1 MSIRRFANKAATCA
15 RIISTMQIMNE
26 MFKYCGMS
34 FALHLFHKH
43 FHKFTNNS
51 QCMCV
56 RMCTCM
62 MCIGLLVHNLYSFES
77 KCEFVFFRYRAF
89 VHELMRAL
97 AIEFARYLIPGIR
110 PTSYGEYQE

>member
-1 MSIRRFANKAATCA
+1 M
-15 RIISTMQIMNE
+15 
-26 MFKYCGMS
+26 
-34 FALHLFHKH
+34 
-43 FHKFTNNS
+43 
-51 QCMCV
+51 
-56 RMCTCM
+56 
-62 MCIGLLVHNLYSFES
+62 HNLYSFES